1 MKLHI
6 IWDKEQIRYSSYLPK
21 YATHTFLIP
30 NFNEILKMERYNFLH
45 IPKTGG
51 STLRMNIKN
60 QKVDFTIDM
69 NHETKYKK
77 GNRNITFIRHPI
89 NRTISHFSEMNN
101 NTKEGLSFK
110 NWFDERYFNFQTKWL
125 LNQVLNTTLLTKGTF
140 NWLKNVLSD
149 FYFIGTT
156 ENLET
161 DLNVL
166 FKKMGVERIYPNT
179 NITKLRYEPSKE
191 EKKLILSKNDY
202 DLKLYEFAKKW
213 RII

>member
-1 MKLHI
+1 M
-6 IWDKEQIRYSSYLPK
+6 
-21 YATHTFLIP
+21 
-30 NFNEILKMERYNFLH
+30 
-45 IPKTGG
+45 
-51 STLRMNIKN
+51 
-60 QKVDFTIDM
+60 
-69 NHETKYKK
+69 
-77 GNRNITFIRHPI
+77 
-89 NRTISHFSEMNN
+89 
-101 NTKEGLSFK
+101 
-110 NWFDERYFNFQTKWL
+110 
-125 LNQVLNTTLLTKGTF
+125 LNTTLLTKGTF

-202 DLKLYEFAKKW
+202 DLKLYEFAKKCQK
-213 RII
+213 